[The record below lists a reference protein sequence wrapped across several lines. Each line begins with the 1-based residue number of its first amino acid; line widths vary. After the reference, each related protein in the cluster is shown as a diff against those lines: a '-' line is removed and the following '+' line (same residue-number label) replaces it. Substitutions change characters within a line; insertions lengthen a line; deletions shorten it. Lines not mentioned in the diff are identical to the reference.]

1 MPNIEISE
9 DTFKLLCELQ
19 RDAEVDKV
27 GELVEQL
34 AELGATR
41 IGISIAPDS
50 DQVNQ
55 ITDQSQVAIGQSV
68 GKAFE
73 VSKDSSFKLE
83 MDLEDGLEELS
94 IAIPGLDHIVPT
106 VLTEFR
112 SRDLVNVE
120 MVKAYVDGKPFYHK
134 RWNQTLFHV
143 IELLLGRGVGLDEIV
158 DKLQGFATVGKNLE
172 DFLSYNEELDISH
185 KIQNPKFVWPL
196 IENLSRFWEVDV
208 EIHFKWENNARLE
221 LRGLSAEL
229 KTNRQVEHKFKSKND
244 L

>member
-9 DTFKLLCELQ
+9 ETFKLLCDL
-19 RDAEVDKV
+19 RAEVKFETV
-27 GELVEQL
+27 GELVEWL
-34 AELGATR
+34 AEQGATS
-41 IGISIAPDS
+41 IGVSIESDS
-50 DQVNQ
+50 DDRGH
-55 ITDQSQVAIGQSV
+55 DQSISGNERNDAG
-68 GKAFE
+68 FN
-73 VSKDSSFKLE
+73 VSKSAFMRLDMKP
-83 MDLEDGLEELS
+83 EDRYEELS
-94 IAIPGLDHIVPT
+94 QPISELDEIIPT

-143 IELLLGRGVGLDEIV
+143 IELLLGKGVSIEEIV
-158 DKLQGFATVGKNLE
+158 EKLNGFAAVGKNL
-172 DFLSYNEELDISH
+172 DDYLAYNEELDISH

-208 EIHFKWENNARLE
+208 EIQFKWEQNARLE

-229 KTNRQVEHKFKSKND
+229 KTNRPIEHDAN
-244 L
+244 

>member
-19 RDAEVDKV
+19 QNEKVATV
-27 GELVEQL
+27 GELVERL
-34 AELGATR
+34 AERGALK
-41 IGISIAPDS
+41 IGVSIESDS
-50 DQVNQ
+50 VYQNEEADSSIEANL
-55 ITDQSQVAIGQSV
+55 DSV
-68 GKAFE
+68 GKAFHS
-73 VSKDSSFKLE
+73 SKASQMRLE
-83 MDLEDGLEELS
+83 SGQEGEFEELTL
-94 IAIPGLDHIVPT
+94 AIPDLDHIVPT

-112 SRDLVNVE
+112 SKDLVNVE
-120 MVKAYVDGKPFYHK
+120 VVMAYVDGKRFYHK

-229 KTNRQVEHKFKSKND
+229 KTNRQVEHKFKRKND